1 MAFMTSGELKKW
13 LSWRFSRRKA
23 EIQFSLCSDFQSL
36 AVIENGE
43 ASLPRSG
50 ISIFRDALM
59 QEFR

>member
-36 AVIENGE
+36 AVIENG
-43 ASLPRSG
+43 
-50 ISIFRDALM
+50 SIPVFPDAL
-59 QEFR
+59 